1 MKNAITELTTG
12 YHRNNILC
20 DYEKSPSRTLFL
32 SVTYSE
38 TTDNF
43 ILLCYNISK
52 IFTYSPMFPDLM
64 ATLYVSVS
72 ISSSISSS
80 ITYMS
85 TNI

>member
-1 MKNAITELTTG
+1 MKTAIAELTTG

-20 DYEKSPSRTLFL
+20 NYEKSPSRTLFF
-32 SVTYSE
+32 SVAYSE
-38 TTDNF
+38 TIDNF

-52 IFTYSPMFPDLM
+52 IFIYSPMFPDLM

-72 ISSSISSS
+72 IFISVS

-85 TNI
+85 TDI